1 MRQETSLFCT
11 SLNIKITSANQGNKV
26 FIKVFQN
33 KMADQA
39 GSEATQVLQFV
50 PFSSAIEIGFWH
62 KLTKNKL
69 EKFKLDDSL
78 KSLHGSFVNS
88 KY

>member
-1 MRQETSLFCT
+1 
-11 SLNIKITSANQGNKV
+11 
-26 FIKVFQN
+26 
-33 KMADQA
+33 MADQA
-39 GSEATQVLQFV
+39 AVLKFV

-78 KSLHGSFVNS
+78 KNLFGSFVNS
-88 KY
+88 KYYFGFFLSSLFPFLIIFRMFVIMVAKGPENPLSLP

>member
-1 MRQETSLFCT
+1 
-11 SLNIKITSANQGNKV
+11 
-26 FIKVFQN
+26 
-33 KMADQA
+33 MADHT

-78 KSLHGSFVNS
+78 KTLHGSFVNS
-88 KY
+88 KYQIISTKVKEKHHNVHLLIIISSLHRPSLHLT